1 MKTLLVAALMLAT
14 AGVASAQSVSV
25 QAVPAVPRDTG
36 LHDCGTRLDATSA
49 VGWCHGTG
57 RFRMDV
63 LCADGSIEHS
73 GTVAI
78 VDGYGL
84 VSASCFNRP
93 QAARIVMK
101 S

>member
-1 MKTLLVAALMLAT
+1 MRTLLVAALMLAT
-14 AGVASAQSVSV
+14 AGVASART
-25 QAVPAVPRDTG
+25 VPRDSG

-49 VGWCHGTG
+49 LGWCHGTG
-57 RFRMDV
+57 GFSMDV
-63 LCADGSIEHS
+63 MCADGSIEHS
-73 GTVAI
+73 GTVFI
-78 VDGYGL
+78 RDGYGL